1 MRINKYLA
9 EKNITTRRGADELIK
24 KGLIKING
32 RRALLGDQ
40 VTEQDK
46 VEVSKK
52 AERKDYVYLA
62 YYKPEGIV
70 TSAPQKDEKEIKD
83 NIKTKHG
90 VFPIGRLDK
99 DSSGL
104 IILTNDGRIT
114 QPLLSPEREHDKE
127 YLVKVDKTFEENF
140 LEKMRG
146 GIQIRKPDGRYKT
159 KPAEVTR
166 HSRDSFK
173 IILTEGKKRQIRRMC
188 EALGYRVKELKRI
201 RIMNINIGLL
211 KPNEYRQLGG
221 SELKTFLKNL
231 GF

>member
-9 EKNITTRRGADELIK
+9 EKNFSTRRGADELIK

-32 RRALLGDQ
+32 VMAKLGDQ
-40 VTEQDK
+40 VKETDK

-52 AERKDYVYLA
+52 AERKDYIYLA
-62 YYKPEGIV
+62 YNKPEGIV
-70 TSAPQKDEKEIKD
+70 TNAPQGDEKEISD
-83 NIKTKHG
+83 SIKIKQK

-114 QPLLSPEREHDKE
+114 SRLLTPEREHDKE
-127 YLVKVDKTFEENF
+127 YLVRVDRPFDDIF
-140 LEKMRG
+140 MRKMAM
-146 GIQIRKPDGRYKT
+146 GIKLDDYKT
-159 KPAEVTR
+159 KPAEIKR

-173 IILTEGKKRQIRRMC
+173 IILTEGKKRQIRMMC
-188 EALGYRVKELKRI
+188 DALGYRVKELRRI
-201 RIMNINIGLL
+201 RILNINIGLL
-211 KPNEYRQLGG
+211 KPNEYRKLGG
-221 SELKTFLKNL
+221 TELKTFLKNL

>member
-9 EKNITTRRGADELIK
+9 EKNISTRRGADELIK

-32 RRALLGDQ
+32 KIAKLGDQ
-40 VTEQDK
+40 VTENDK
-46 VEVSKK
+46 VEVSKG
-52 AERKDYVYLA
+52 AERKDYIYLA
-62 YYKPEGIV
+62 YNKPEGIV
-70 TSAPQKDEKEIKD
+70 TNAPQGKEEEISDK
-83 NIKTKHG
+83 IKTKHK

-99 DSSGL
+99 DSTGL

-114 QPLLSPEREHDKE
+114 GPLLTPEREHDKE
-127 YLVKVDKTFEENF
+127 YLVKVDRPFDDMF
-140 LEKMRG
+140 LRKMG
-146 GIQIRKPDGRYKT
+146 LGVKLDDYKT
-159 KPAEVTR
+159 KPAEIKR

-188 EALGYRVKELKRI
+188 ETLGYHVKELRRT

-221 SELKTFLKNL
+221 AELKAFLKDL
-231 GF
+231 KVI

>member
-9 EKNITTRRGADELIK
+9 DRNISTRRGADALIK
-24 KGLIKING
+24 KGLVKING
-32 RRALLGDQ
+32 KIAKLGDQ
-40 VTEQDK
+40 VSETDK

-52 AERKDYVYLA
+52 AERKDYIYLA
-62 YYKPEGIV
+62 YNKPEGIV
-70 TSAPQKDEKEIKD
+70 TNAPQGKEEEISDKIK
-83 NIKTKHG
+83 IKHK

-114 QPLLSPEREHDKE
+114 GPLLSPQREHDKE
-127 YLVKVDKTFEENF
+127 YLVKVDRPFDDMF
-140 LEKMRG
+140 LRKMG
-146 GIQIRKPDGRYKT
+146 LGVKLDDYKT
-159 KPAEVTR
+159 KPAEIKR

-188 EALGYRVKELKRI
+188 ETLGYRVKNLKRI

-211 KPNEYRQLGG
+211 KPNEYRRLGG
-221 SELKTFLKNL
+221 PELKEFLKNL
-231 GF
+231 KII